1 MEIEVDTYI
10 ELKGSLYMKIILIIM
25 PLFLNIWVVLFPFDS
40 VFPLLL
46 AGILVGLY
54 KGIQTGPDIKR
65 IFNLYKVNYSQ
76 KIR

>member
-1 MEIEVDTYI
+1 
-10 ELKGSLYMKIILIIM
+10 MKIILIIM